1 MTINIINQ
9 KKNIICQNLTENIQ
23 DQQANNTH
31 NHETIIM
38 LPSGSVG
45 RITGKKGNKIQHL
58 QTKNNVSIT
67 TTKQTEDNQK
77 LTIKG

>member
-1 MTINIINQ
+1 
-9 KKNIICQNLTENIQ
+9 
-23 DQQANNTH
+23 
-31 NHETIIM
+31 M

-45 RITGKKGNKIQHL
+45 RIIGKKGNKIQHL